1 MNCGRE
7 GSCPHRSSRVQE
19 GGRPQQFACAQDEGA
34 WPCAGWPS
42 RVVSTRCGPPCACVE
57 SGSVRQGRVGWRA
70 NTSRRTTSWW
80 QQQAAQ
86 LTTSSELDEMSVRA
100 RAQNVAKEE
109 RRASAT
115 SLAVQ
120 SITTSSVEGRPSE
133 TQGVIPPQRAQG
145 QQPRCQPPPHTYGH
159 ARWRT
164 LCPTTGYLSA
174 LSRTPTP
181 LTHPRHDGI
190 LLTFVSSELSF
201 GLSAR
206 LSTIDRSI
214 DLGWDES
221 DE

>member
-1 MNCGRE
+1 VSERIKPSQSDGWCGKRSRSAGHPMNCGRE

-80 QQQAAQ
+80 QQQAERDSQ

-109 RRASAT
+109 RRASGHVSRGAEHHN
-115 SLAVQ
+115 
-120 SITTSSVEGRPSE
+120 VERGRTAE
-133 TQGVIPPQRAQG
+133 
-145 QQPRCQPPPHTYGH
+145 
-159 ARWRT
+159 
-164 LCPTTGYLSA
+164 
-174 LSRTPTP
+174 
-181 LTHPRHDGI
+181 
-190 LLTFVSSELSF
+190 
-201 GLSAR
+201 
-206 LSTIDRSI
+206 
-214 DLGWDES
+214 
-221 DE
+221 